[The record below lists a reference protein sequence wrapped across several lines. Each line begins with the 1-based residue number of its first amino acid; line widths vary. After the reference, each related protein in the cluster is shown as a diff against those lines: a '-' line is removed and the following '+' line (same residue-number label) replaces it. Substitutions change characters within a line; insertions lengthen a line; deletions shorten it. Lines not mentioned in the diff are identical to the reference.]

1 MHRVIFTQRFYA
13 SAYDNI
19 AAEYNH
25 YELSFRSPLGFSVGE
40 PNVTWMS
47 FEKWKVFPIHQ
58 ITSTGFTQMS
68 VIGNIPVH
76 PTQI

>member
-1 MHRVIFTQRFYA
+1 MYIMIFTQRFYA

-40 PNVTWMS
+40 PNVT
-47 FEKWKVFPIHQ
+47 
-58 ITSTGFTQMS
+58 
-68 VIGNIPVH
+68 
-76 PTQI
+76 